1 MTGHRLAFNP
11 LYQFFVANPDEEL
24 TIDDV
29 AAKFGVGRRAAGML
43 IYRLQR
49 HGALEY
55 VRVAR
60 LEGSVREG
68 RIEALEAKIDALML
82 EYCPDEMSAEQK
94 ANWAAHQRPVAA
106 DSLETK

>member
-1 MTGHRLAFNP
+1 MTGPRLAQSP

-24 TIDDV
+24 TIEDV

-49 HGALEY
+49 HGVLEY

-60 LEGSVREG
+60 LPARGM
-68 RIEALEAKIDALML
+68 AKVIINLGGEL
-82 EYCPDEMSAEQK
+82 
-94 ANWAAHQRPVAA
+94 NGN
-106 DSLETK
+106 